1 VNVVVNWMLIQGKWG
16 APALGVN
23 GAALAT
29 LISRI
34 YMAALLVGVVFV
46 HERSRRSPLWH
57 VQRWID
63 RHRLLALWRLGLPA
77 AMQLMLEVGSFAAA
91 TAFIGRLDAASL
103 AAHQIA
109 LNVAS
114 VSFMVPLGIA
124 SAGAV
129 RVGHAIGRVDP
140 HGAARA
146 GWAAISIAAA
156 FMACAGLSMILFPH
170 ALIGVFT
177 TDAGVLSV
185 GVSLLAIAA
194 MFQLFDGIQVASTG
208 VLRGAGDTHTPMVA
222 NLVGHWLF
230 GLPLGYVLCFV
241 FGWGAAGLWMGL
253 SAGLIAVG
261 LVLLVVWYRRIVL
274 ITQRYTS
281 ADYAD

>member
-1 VNVVVNWMLIQGKWG
+1 
-16 APALGVN
+16 
-23 GAALAT
+23 
-29 LISRI
+29 
-34 YMAALLVGVVFV
+34 
-46 HERSRRSPLWH
+46 